1 MLILKDIVKE
11 YPTGEDSVVALRGI
25 NLQFRHNEFV
35 SILGQSGC
43 GKTTLLNI
51 IGGLDQY
58 TSGDLIIN
66 GKSTKKFKDRD
77 WDTYRNHSIGF
88 VFQSYNLIPHQ
99 SVLANVELAL
109 TLSGVSKAERKHRAT
124 EALEK
129 VGLGDQLHKKP
140 NQMSG
145 GQMQRVAIAR
155 ALVNN
160 PDILLADEPT
170 GALDSATSVQIMEL
184 LKEIAENK
192 LVIMVTHNPELAE
205 TYSTRIIRV
214 LDGKVI
220 DDTNPCSQEEIK
232 DILGLAGAVEAADKA
247 KDGPT
252 AVYQAK
258 SKKTGKKARKKN
270 AMSFF
275 TALSLSLNNLMTK
288 KTRTFLTSFAG
299 SIGIIGIAL
308 ILAVS
313 NGVQLY
319 INRVQEDTLSSYPIS
334 IEAESVDM
342 SSIITSLMGA
352 TDTEGLKH
360 DRDKVYP
367 NTVMY
372 ELMNALNSADTVE
385 NNLKPFKEYLES
397 NEEVQDAISALQYS
411 YDLDM
416 NIFVKDEEGKILK
429 SDVMP
434 IINKAMGIDEGG
446 ADSEEETEE
455 TGSDGNNMQDFT
467 NTMMSNFTE
476 KSPMMEN
483 MGMEVWEEIL
493 SGTDGELVNPTL
505 DEQYDMLYGHWPENY
520 NEIVLLVN
528 ENNEISDVA
537 LYALGLKTEEEMID
551 TMTRR
556 MKGEQ
561 IEVGDEAWTYEEI
574 CNMEFKLVL
583 GADYYQKQED
593 GTYTDLSKTDAG
605 LNYLYNS
612 DKAVTLKVSGI
623 IRPNEDAVASM
634 MSGSVGYT
642 EALTEHIIEETLSRD
657 IVKEQLA
664 DPDTDVIA
672 GLPFPAD
679 EEEDISDAEK
689 AEAIKGYFATLDTME
704 KAAMYA
710 KVKVVPSESY
720 LAETVAQ
727 TLSGMSEEEQ
737 DAMLVQGL
745 SSQMGVAE
753 EQVQDYVAQM
763 DAETKSQY
771 INQMLTAMVST
782 QYAEGVSAQLAQ
794 LSTEA
799 MAALFDKETFTE
811 EQYAQYYDLFM
822 PKQISDSTYED
833 NLKKLGYVDESSPST
848 INVYATTFDNK
859 EKLEDL
865 IDSYNEAAKEEDE
878 IHYTDYVML
887 MMSSVSTII
896 NAISYVLIAFV
907 AISLV
912 VSSIMIGIITYI
924 SVLERTKEIGILRA
938 IGASKKDISR
948 VFNAETLI
956 VGFVAGALGIGITLL
971 LNIVINIIL
980 HKVTGIEILNASVPP
995 VAAVV
1000 LVLISMFLTLIAGLV
1015 PSKLAAKK
1023 DPVVALRSE

>member
-1 MLILKDIVKE
+1 MLVLKDIVKE
-11 YPTGEDSVVALRGI
+11 YPTGEDSVIALRGM
-25 NLQFRHNEFV
+25 NLQFRRNEFV

-109 TLSGVSKAERKHRAT
+109 TLSGVSKAERRQRAT

-129 VGLGDQLHKKP
+129 VGLGDQLRKKP

-170 GALDSATSVQIMEL
+170 GALDSTTSVQIMEL
-184 LKEIAENK
+184 LKEIAKDK
-192 LVIMVTHNPELAE
+192 LVIMVTHNPNLAE

-214 LDGKVI
+214 LDGKVT
-220 DDTNPCSQEEIK
+220 DDTNPCSEEEIEAM
-232 DILGLAGAVEAADKA
+232 LGEDTGA
-247 KDGPT
+247 KDKK
-252 AVYQAK
+252 AE
-258 SKKTGKKARKKN
+258 KKTKKKT

-319 INRVQEDTLSSYPIS
+319 IDRVQEDTLSSYPIS
-334 IEAESVDM
+334 IQAESVDM
-342 SSIITSLMGA
+342 GSIITSLMGA
-352 TDTEGLKH
+352 NEDGLKH
-360 DRDKVYP
+360 KRDKVYP

-372 ELMNALNSADTVE
+372 ELMNALNSAETVE
-385 NNLKPFKEYLES
+385 NNLKLFKQYLES
-397 NEEVQDAISALQYS
+397 NDEVQEAVSALQYS

-416 NIFVKDEEGKILK
+416 NIFVKDADGNIIK
-429 SDVMP
+429 SDVTP
-434 IINKAMGIDEGG
+434 IINKVMGIDENEE
-446 ADSEEETEE
+446 DSKEEEEE
-455 TGSDGNNMQDFT
+455 SDSSSIQDFT
-467 NTMMSNFTE
+467 STMMTNFTE
-476 KSPMMEN
+476 RSPMMA
-483 MGMEVWEEIL
+483 GMEVWEEIL
-493 SGTDGELVNPTL
+493 PGTNGELVNPIL

-520 NEIVLLVN
+520 DEIVLLVN

-537 LYALGLKTEEEMID
+537 LYALGLKTEEQMLDE
-551 TMTRR
+551 TTRR
-556 MKGEQ
+556 MKGETV
-561 IEVGDEAWTYEEI
+561 EVGDESWTYEEI
-574 CNMEFKLVL
+574 CEKEFKLVL
-583 GADYYQKQED
+583 GADFYQKQDD
-593 GTYTDLSKTDAG
+593 GTYTDLSKTDVG
-605 LNYLYNS
+605 VDYLYNS
-612 DKAVTLKVSGI
+612 ENAIALKVVGI
-623 IRPNEDAVASM
+623 IRPNEDAIASM
-634 MSGSVGYT
+634 MTGSVGYT
-642 EALTEHIIEETLSRD
+642 EALTKYIIEETLSRD

-664 DPDTDVIA
+664 DPDTDVIQA
-672 GLPFPAD
+672 LPFPSD
-679 EEEDISDAEK
+679 EDDEIPDSEK
-689 AEAIKGYFATLDTME
+689 AEAIQGYFATLNTLE
-704 KAAMYA
+704 KAEMYA
-710 KVKVVPSESY
+710 KVKAVPSESY
-720 LAETVAQ
+720 LTETVAQ
-727 TLSGMSEEEQ
+727 TLAGMSPEEQ
-737 DAMLVQGL
+737 DSMLVQSL
-745 SSQMGVAE
+745 SSQMGVSE
-753 EQVQDYVAQM
+753 DQVQSYVAEM
-763 DAETKSQY
+763 DEETKSEY
-771 INQMLTAMVST
+771 INQILTVMIAT
-782 QYAEGVSAQLAQ
+782 QYAEGVTAQLSR

-799 MAALFDKETFTE
+799 MAAMFEQETFTE

-822 PKQISDSTYED
+822 PRQISTSTYED
-833 NLKKLGYVDESSPST
+833 NLKKLGYVDEDSPAT
-848 INVYATTFDNK
+848 INIYATTFDDK
-859 EKLEDL
+859 EKLEEL
-865 IDSYNEAAKEEDE
+865 IDAYNDKAEEEDE

-956 VGFVAGALGIGITLL
+956 VGFVAGVLGIGITLL
-971 LNIVINIIL
+971 FVILINIIL

-995 VAAVV
+995 VAAVI
-1000 LVLISMFLTLIAGLV
+1000 LVLISMFLTLVAGLV
-1015 PSKLAAKK
+1015 PSRIAAKK

>member
-1 MLILKDIVKE
+1 MLVLKDIVKE

-25 NLQFRHNEFV
+25 NMCFRANEFV

-66 GKSTKKFKDRD
+66 GKSTKEFKDRD

-99 SVLANVELAL
+99 TVLSNVELAL
-109 TLSGVSKAERKHRAT
+109 TLSGVSKSERKRRAK

-129 VGLGDQLHKKP
+129 VGLGDQLYKKP

-160 PDILLADEPT
+160 PEILLADEPT
-170 GALDSATSVQIMEL
+170 GALDSTTSVQIMEL
-184 LKEIAENK
+184 LKEIAK
-192 LVIMVTHNPELAE
+192 DRLVIMVTHNPNLAE

-214 LDGKVI
+214 LDGKVT
-220 DDTNPCSQEEIK
+220 DDSNPCLEDEIK
-232 DILGLAGAVEAADKA
+232 TEGAVLTKEEK
-247 KDGPT
+247 KERRK
-252 AVYQAK
+252 QQKK
-258 SKKTGKKARKKN
+258 S

-313 NGVQLY
+313 NGVQNY
-319 INRVQEDTLSSYPIS
+319 IDRVQEDTLSSYPIT
-334 IEAESVDM
+334 IEAESMDM
-342 SSIITSLMGA
+342 SSIITSLMGIH
-352 TDTEGLKH
+352 DDENRKHGL
-360 DRDKVYP
+360 DKVYP
-367 NTVMY
+367 STIMY
-372 ELMNALNSADTVE
+372 ELMNALNSADTVK
-385 NNLKPFKEYLES
+385 NNLTPFKTFMEKD
-397 NEEVQDAISALQYS
+397 EEAQKAISALQYS

-416 NIFVKDEEGKILK
+416 NIFTKDEDGTILK

-434 IINKAMGIDEGG
+434 LLNKVMGLD
-446 ADSEEETEE
+446 ADSAEEETEGTE
-455 TGSDGNNMQDFT
+455 NSSSIQDFT
-467 NTMMSNFTE
+467 STMMQTYTE
-476 KSPMMEN
+476 NNPMMSR
-483 MGMEVWEEIL
+483 MEVWEEIL
-493 SGTDGELVNPTL
+493 PGMDGELVNGIL
-505 DEQYDMLYGHWPENY
+505 DEQYDMLYGHWPQAY

-528 ENNEISDVA
+528 ERNEISDVA
-537 LYALGLKTEEEMID
+537 LYALGLKTEKEMLDNTTAQMRGEE
-551 TMTRR
+551 
-556 MKGEQ
+556 
-561 IEVGDEAWTYEEI
+561 IEITDESWTYEEI
-574 CNMEFKLVL
+574 CDKEFKLVL
-583 GADYYQKQED
+583 GADYYQKQAD
-593 GTYTDLSKTDAG
+593 GSYTDLSRTEAG
-605 LNYLYNS
+605 RDFLYHN
-612 DKAVTLKVSGI
+612 DTAIDLKIVGI
-623 IRPNEDAVASM
+623 IRPNEDAIASM
-634 MSGSVGYT
+634 MTGTIGYT
-642 EALTEHIIEETLSRD
+642 KALTDYIIETTHSKE

-664 DPDTDVIA
+664 DKETDVIT
-672 GLPFPAD
+672 GLPFPKD
-679 EEEDISDAEK
+679 EEEELPNAEK
-689 AEAIKGYFATLDTME
+689 AARIQEYFATLNTLE
-704 KAAMYA
+704 KAEMYA

-720 LAETVAQ
+720 LKEAVAQ
-727 TLSGMSEEEQ
+727 ALAGMSEEEQ
-737 DAMLVQGL
+737 TNMLIQGL
-745 SSQMGVAE
+745 SSQMGISE
-753 EQVQDYVAQM
+753 DQVSDYVTGM
-763 DAETKSQY
+763 DAETRSQY
-771 INQMLTAMVST
+771 VNQMMMVMVAQ
-782 QYAEGVSAQLAQ
+782 QYAEGVSAQLGQ
-794 LSTEA
+794 LSTDT
-799 MAALFDKETFTE
+799 MAAMFDQETFTE
-811 EQYAQYYDLFM
+811 EQYVQYYDLFM

-833 NLKKLGYVDESSPST
+833 NLKRLGYVDEESPKT
-848 INVYATTFDNK
+848 MNIYATTFEAK
-859 EKLEDL
+859 ERIEEI
-865 IDSYNEAAKEEDE
+865 IDEYNEGKEEEDQ
-878 IHYTDYVML
+878 IKYTDYVML

-971 LNIVINIIL
+971 LNVIINIIL

-995 VAAVV
+995 VAGVV

-1015 PSKLAAKK
+1015 PSRLAAKK
-1023 DPVVALRSE
+1023 DPVVALRTE